1 MGLEAPTG
9 GAAGDATGRRIRRR
23 SLGPNAS
30 AARLDVVGLGLAI
43 VDVVL
48 RVERMPAWEDPRG
61 LLDFA
66 LADGGPAGT
75 ACFVAS
81 TFGLRTGFVDTV
93 GDDDLGEH
101 RRRSLEK
108 AGVDT
113 SRLVP
118 RDGPEDHV
126 VVVYVDAATGERV
139 FSFRRGFLSRPLAV
153 DDLDRKYIESA
164 RILHLDGSHS
174 EAALAAARWTKR
186 AGGTVV
192 LDAAATSHKVLE
204 PARALVAET
213 DVLICGAGFAPMLT
227 GEEDVWRAGRAALEL
242 GPSVV
247 VQTEGARGSYT
258 VSRRRG
264 ARGPG
269 ARRTGTRRTGAT
281 GTGAGDAEFHT
292 PAFDVDVVDTTGAGD
307 TFHGAYL
314 VGLARGWSL
323 EHCASFSSAVAAL
336 HCTVLGNRKGIPSM
350 AEVEALMAAQ
360 PATAA
365 IGLRVPSAAQHGN
378 ATGRQARRSDSGNAD
393 DGEAT
398 PATGAPGAA

>member
-1 MGLEAPTG
+1 MDT
-9 GAAGDATGRRIRRR
+9 
-23 SLGPNAS
+23 
-30 AARLDVVGLGLAI
+30 RLDVVGLGLAI

-48 RVERMPAWEDPRG
+48 RVDRMPDWEDPRG
-61 LLDFA
+61 LLDFT

-93 GDDDLGEH
+93 GDDDLGAH
-101 RRRSLEK
+101 RRRSLER

-118 RDGPEDHV
+118 REGAEDHV

-139 FSFRRGFLSRPLAV
+139 FSFRRGFLSRPVTV
-153 DDLDRKYIESA
+153 DDLDRNYIESA
-164 RILHLDGSHS
+164 RILHLDGSHGA
-174 EAALAAARWTKR
+174 AALAAARWMKK

-213 DVLICGAGFAPMLT
+213 DILICGSGFAPMLT
-227 GEEDVWRAGRAALEL
+227 GEEDVWRAGRATLDL
-242 GPSVV
+242 GPRVV

-258 VSRRRG
+258 VSPDG
-264 ARGPG
+264 
-269 ARRTGTRRTGAT
+269 
-281 GTGAGDAEFHT
+281 EFHT
-292 PAFDVDVVDTTGAGD
+292 PAFEVDVVDTTGAGD

-314 VGLARGWSL
+314 VGLARGWDP
-323 EHCASFSSAVAAL
+323 ERCASFSSAVAAL

-350 AEVEALMAAQ
+350 DEAEALIAAQ
-360 PATAA
+360 PAGKATAA
-365 IGLRVPSAAQHGN
+365 AA
-378 ATGRQARRSDSGNAD
+378 TS
-393 DGEAT
+393 
-398 PATGAPGAA
+398 

>member
-1 MGLEAPTG
+1 MDT
-9 GAAGDATGRRIRRR
+9 
-23 SLGPNAS
+23 
-30 AARLDVVGLGLAI
+30 RLDVIGLGLAI

-48 RVERMPAWEDPRG
+48 RVERMPDWEDPSG
-61 LLDFA
+61 LQDFT

-75 ACFVAS
+75 ACYVAS

-93 GDDDLGEH
+93 GSDDLGEH

-126 VVVYVDAATGERV
+126 VVVYVDASTGERV
-139 FSFRRGFLSRPLAV
+139 FSFRRGFLSRPVAV
-153 DDLDRKYIESA
+153 SELDRAYLASA
-164 RILHLDGSHS
+164 RILHLDGSHA
-174 EAALAAARWTKR
+174 EAALAAARWMKQ

-213 DVLICGAGFAPMLT
+213 DVLICGSGFAPTLT
-227 GEEDVWRAGRAALEL
+227 GENNPWRAGRAALDL
-242 GPSVV
+242 GPRVV
-247 VQTEGARGSYT
+247 VQTEGAKGSCT
-258 VSRRRG
+258 V
-264 ARGPG
+264 AR
-269 ARRTGTRRTGAT
+269 
-281 GTGAGDAEFHT
+281 DAEFHT

-323 EHCASFSSAVAAL
+323 ERCASFSSAVAAL

-350 AEVEALMAAQ
+350 DDALALMAAQ
-360 PATAA
+360 PAGDGSPAA
-365 IGLRVPSAAQHGN
+365 
-378 ATGRQARRSDSGNAD
+378 ATS
-393 DGEAT
+393 
-398 PATGAPGAA
+398 

>member
-9 GAAGDATGRRIRRR
+9 GAAGDAVERPIRRR
-23 SLGPNAS
+23 FPGPNAS
-30 AARLDVVGLGLAI
+30 ASRLDVVGLGLAI

-61 LLDFA
+61 LLDFT

-101 RRRSLEK
+101 RRRSLKK

-139 FSFRRGFLSRPLAV
+139 FSFRRGFLSRPVAV

-174 EAALAAARWTKR
+174 EAALAAARWMKES
-186 AGGTVV
+186 GGTVV

-204 PARALVAET
+204 PARTLVAET
-213 DVLICGAGFAPMLT
+213 DVLICGSGFAPMLT
-227 GEEDVWRAGRAALEL
+227 GEKDVWRAGRAALEL
-242 GPSVV
+242 GPRVV
-247 VQTEGARGSYT
+247 VQTEGAAGSYT
-258 VSRRRG
+258 V

-269 ARRTGTRRTGAT
+269 VRRTGAQEV
-281 GTGAGDAEFHT
+281 GARKAGARDAEFHT

-323 EHCASFSSAVAAL
+323 ERCASFSSAVAAL
-336 HCTVLGNRKGIPSM
+336 HCTVLGNRNGIPSM

-365 IGLRVPSAAQHGN
+365 IGLRVPSAAQHRN

-398 PATGAPGAA
+398 PAMGAPGAA

>member
-1 MGLEAPTG
+1 MKSPLE
-9 GAAGDATGRRIRRR
+9 
-23 SLGPNAS
+23 
-30 AARLDVVGLGLAI
+30 VVGLGLAI

-48 RVERMPAWEDPRG
+48 RVDRMPDWDDPRG

-93 GDDDLGEH
+93 GDDDLGAH
-101 RRRSLEK
+101 RRRSLEQ

-118 RDGPEDHV
+118 REGPEDHV
-126 VVVYVDAATGERV
+126 VVVYVDASTGERV
-139 FSFRRGFLSRPLAV
+139 FSFRRGFLSRPLLAAE
-153 DDLDRKYIESA
+153 LDREYIESA

-174 EAALAAARWTKR
+174 EAALAAARWMKQ

-213 DVLICGAGFAPMLT
+213 DILICGSGFAPMLT
-227 GEEDVWRAGRAALEL
+227 GEDDVRQAGHAALEL
-242 GPSVV
+242 GPRVV
-247 VQTEGARGSYT
+247 VQTEGAEGSYT
-258 VSRRRG
+258 VARERG
-264 ARGPG
+264 APG
-269 ARRTGTRRTGAT
+269 GGSREV
-281 GTGAGDAEFHT
+281 EFHT
-292 PAFDVDVVDTTGAGD
+292 PAFEVDVVDTTGAGD

-314 VGLARGWSL
+314 VGLARGWDL
-323 EHCASFSSAVAAL
+323 ERCAAFSSAVAAL

-350 AEVEALMAAQ
+350 DEVETLIAAQ
-360 PATAA
+360 SAGGRSLAA
-365 IGLRVPSAAQHGN
+365 AS
-378 ATGRQARRSDSGNAD
+378 S
-393 DGEAT
+393 
-398 PATGAPGAA
+398 

>member
-1 MGLEAPTG
+1 LEA
-9 GAAGDATGRRIRRR
+9 RHEVI
-23 SLGPNAS
+23 
-30 AARLDVVGLGLAI
+30 GLGLAI

-48 RVERMPAWEDPRG
+48 RVERMPEWDDPRG

-101 RRRSLEK
+101 RRRSLER

-118 RDGPEDHV
+118 REGPEDHV
-126 VVVYVDAATGERV
+126 VVVYVDASTGERV
-139 FSFRRGFLSRPLAV
+139 FSFRRGFLSRPLTAAE
-153 DDLDRKYIESA
+153 LDRAYIESA
-164 RILHLDGSHS
+164 PILHLDGSHS
-174 EAALAAARWTKR
+174 EAALAAARWMKQS
-186 AGGTVV
+186 GGTVV

-213 DVLICGAGFAPMLT
+213 DVLICGSGFAPMLT

-242 GPSVV
+242 GPRVV
-247 VQTEGARGSYT
+247 VQTEGANGSYT
-258 VSRRRG
+258 VSRGADARRAG
-264 ARGPG
+264 AR
-269 ARRTGTRRTGAT
+269 
-281 GTGAGDAEFHT
+281 DAEFHT
-292 PAFDVDVVDTTGAGD
+292 PAFEVDVVDTTGAGD

-323 EHCASFSSAVAAL
+323 QRCASFSSAVAAL

-350 AEVEALMAAQ
+350 DDALALMAAQ
-360 PATAA
+360 PAMAA
-365 IGLRVPSAAQHGN
+365 
-378 ATGRQARRSDSGNAD
+378 
-393 DGEAT
+393 EA
-398 PATGAPGAA
+398 

>member
-1 MGLEAPTG
+1 M
-9 GAAGDATGRRIRRR
+9 
-23 SLGPNAS
+23 
-30 AARLDVVGLGLAI
+30 VGLGLAI

-61 LLDFA
+61 LLDFT

-108 AGVDT
+108 AGVET

-139 FSFRRGFLSRPLAV
+139 FSFRRGFLSRPVAV

-174 EAALAAARWTKR
+174 EAALAAARWMR
-186 AGGTVV
+186 ESGGTVV

-227 GEEDVWRAGRAALEL
+227 GEKDVWRAGRAALEL
-242 GPSVV
+242 GPRVV

-258 VSRRRG
+258 VSRRTG
-264 ARGPG
+264 A
-269 ARRTGTRRTGAT
+269 RRTGAT
-281 GTGAGDAEFHT
+281 GTEARDAEFHT

-314 VGLARGWSL
+314 VGLARGWDL
-323 EHCASFSSAVAAL
+323 ERCAAFSSAVAAL
-336 HCTVLGNRKGIPSM
+336 HCTVLGNRNGIPSM
-350 AEVEALMAAQ
+350 AETEALMTAQ
-360 PATAA
+360 A
-365 IGLRVPSAAQHGN
+365 
-378 ATGRQARRSDSGNAD
+378 
-393 DGEAT
+393 
-398 PATGAPGAA
+398 GAA

>member
-1 MGLEAPTG
+1 M
-9 GAAGDATGRRIRRR
+9 
-23 SLGPNAS
+23 
-30 AARLDVVGLGLAI
+30 

-61 LLDFA
+61 LLDFT
-66 LADGGPAGT
+66 LADGGPVGT

-93 GDDDLGEH
+93 GEDDLGEH

-118 RDGPEDHV
+118 REGPEDHV

-139 FSFRRGFLSRPLAV
+139 FSFRRGFLSRPV
-153 DDLDRKYIESA
+153 DASELDRGYIESA
-164 RILHLDGSHS
+164 RILHLDGSHGK
-174 EAALAAARWTKR
+174 AALAAARWMKE

-213 DVLICGAGFAPMLT
+213 DVLICGSGFAPALT
-227 GEEDVWRAGRAALEL
+227 GEKDVWRAGRAALDL
-242 GPSVV
+242 GPRVV

-258 VSRRRG
+258 VSRG
-264 ARGPG
+264 TG
-269 ARRTGTRRTGAT
+269 ARRTGTR
-281 GTGAGDAEFHT
+281 DAEFHT

-323 EHCASFSSAVAAL
+323 KRCASFSSAVAAL

-350 AEVEALMAAQ
+350 AEVEALMASQ
-360 PATAA
+360 PAGKATAA
-365 IGLRVPSAAQHGN
+365 
-378 ATGRQARRSDSGNAD
+378 AT
-393 DGEAT
+393 
-398 PATGAPGAA
+398 AP

>member
-9 GAAGDATGRRIRRR
+9 GAAGDAAERRIRRR

-61 LLDFA
+61 LLDFT

-118 RDGPEDHV
+118 REGPEDHV
-126 VVVYVDAATGERV
+126 VVVYVDASTGERV
-139 FSFRRGFLSRPLAV
+139 FSFRRGFLSRPV
-153 DDLDRKYIESA
+153 DVSELDRAYIESA
-164 RILHLDGSHS
+164 RILHLDGSHG
-174 EAALAAARWTKR
+174 EAALAAARWMKE

-213 DVLICGAGFAPMLT
+213 DVLICGSGFAPMLT
-227 GEEDVWRAGRAALEL
+227 GEKDVWRAGRAALDL
-242 GPSVV
+242 GPRVV

-258 VSRRRG
+258 VTRGTG
-264 ARGPG
+264 ARGTG
-269 ARRTGTRRTGAT
+269 VRGTGTR
-281 GTGAGDAEFHT
+281 DAEFHT
-292 PAFDVDVVDTTGAGD
+292 PAFEVDVVDTTGAGD

-314 VGLARGWSL
+314 VGLARGWDL
-323 EHCASFSSAVAAL
+323 ERCASFSSAVAAL

-350 AEVEALMAAQ
+350 DEVEALMPAQ
-360 PATAA
+360 PAGAATGSRGSSTAA
-365 IGLRVPSAAQHGN
+365 RED
-378 ATGRQARRSDSGNAD
+378 ATGRQVHR
-393 DGEAT
+393 
-398 PATGAPGAA
+398 TGAEGEDEAISPAGTP

>member
-9 GAAGDATGRRIRRR
+9 GAAGDAAERPIRRR

-93 GDDDLGEH
+93 GDDELGQH

-139 FSFRRGFLSRPLAV
+139 FSFRRGFLERPVAV

-323 EHCASFSSAVAAL
+323 ERCASFSSAVAAL

-360 PATAA
+360 A
-365 IGLRVPSAAQHGN
+365 
-378 ATGRQARRSDSGNAD
+378 
-393 DGEAT
+393 
-398 PATGAPGAA
+398 GAA

>member
-1 MGLEAPTG
+1 MEA
-9 GAAGDATGRRIRRR
+9 RHEVI
-23 SLGPNAS
+23 
-30 AARLDVVGLGLAI
+30 GLGLAI

-48 RVERMPAWEDPRG
+48 RVERMPDWDDPRG

-101 RRRSLEK
+101 RRRSLER

-118 RDGPEDHV
+118 REGPEDHV
-126 VVVYVDAATGERV
+126 VVVYVDASTGERV
-139 FSFRRGFLSRPLAV
+139 FSFRRGFLSRPLTAEE
-153 DDLDRKYIESA
+153 LDRAYMESA
-164 RILHLDGSHS
+164 PILHLDGSHS
-174 EAALAAARWTKR
+174 EAALAAARWMKQS
-186 AGGTVV
+186 GGTVV

-213 DVLICGAGFAPMLT
+213 DVLICGSGFAPMLT

-242 GPSVV
+242 GPRVV
-247 VQTEGARGSYT
+247 VQTEGANGSYT
-258 VSRRRG
+258 VSRGTDARRAG
-264 ARGPG
+264 AR
-269 ARRTGTRRTGAT
+269 
-281 GTGAGDAEFHT
+281 DAEFHT
-292 PAFDVDVVDTTGAGD
+292 PAFEVDVVDTTGAGD

-323 EHCASFSSAVAAL
+323 ERCAAFSSAVAAL

-350 AEVEALMAAQ
+350 DDALALMATQ
-360 PATAA
+360 PAMAA
-365 IGLRVPSAAQHGN
+365 
-378 ATGRQARRSDSGNAD
+378 
-393 DGEAT
+393 EA
-398 PATGAPGAA
+398 

>member
-1 MGLEAPTG
+1 ME
-9 GAAGDATGRRIRRR
+9 
-23 SLGPNAS
+23 S
-30 AARLDVVGLGLAI
+30 RLDVIGLGLAI

-48 RVERMPAWEDPRG
+48 RVERMPVWEDPRG
-61 LLDFA
+61 LLDFT

-75 ACFVAS
+75 ACYVAS
-81 TFGLRTGFVDTV
+81 TFGLRTAFVDTV

-101 RRRSLEK
+101 RRRSLEQ

-118 RDGPEDHV
+118 REGPEDHV
-126 VVVYVDAATGERV
+126 VVVYVDASTGERV
-139 FSFRRGFLSRPLAV
+139 FSFRQGFLSRPV
-153 DDLDRKYIESA
+153 EVSELDRAYIESA

-174 EAALAAARWTKR
+174 AAALAAARWMKE

-204 PARALVAET
+204 PTRALVAET
-213 DVLICGAGFAPMLT
+213 DVLICGSGFAPALT
-227 GEEDVWRAGRAALEL
+227 GEDDVWDAGRAALDV

-258 VSRRRG
+258 V
-264 ARGPG
+264 
-269 ARRTGTRRTGAT
+269 AT
-281 GTGAGDAEFHT
+281 DAAFHT
-292 PAFDVDVVDTTGAGD
+292 PAFEVDVVDTTGAGD

-314 VGLARGWSL
+314 VGLAKGWDL
-323 EHCASFSSAVAAL
+323 ERCASFSSAVAAL

-360 PATAA
+360 PAGKPT
-365 IGLRVPSAAQHGN
+365 SAA
-378 ATGRQARRSDSGNAD
+378 AT
-393 DGEAT
+393 
-398 PATGAPGAA
+398 AP